1 METPLTDEE
10 KKARRAETNRANAQ
24 KSTGPKTSAGKANSR
39 RNGLKHGRHSEF
51 IDYSSSVNPVLLPG
65 ESMVDYS
72 RMLDALMAKIGPRD
86 HAEKEIIYRL
96 AASQWETQRFRC
108 IRLFLLE
115 DKFQTVEVKVQHEV
129 LPACA
134 GALTLARA
142 YQAAA
147 GPGGG
152 LASLRLEIAA
162 AERSIAACYRELK
175 QLRSFDPFD
184 RPPANFNP
192 ATDIAQQTY
201 SSVPK
206 PETPPT
212 APEVVENTEEE
223 PVETPENGEI
233 RSQPKPTATQEAHRP
248 LRPGTDG
255 RGTRPSCRAE
265 ASPLCAFLSEEA
277 RAEHGYSIVLP
288 PRRAPQRAEPVPK
301 VRTAAG

>member
-1 METPLTDEE
+1 METHLTDEE
-10 KKARRAETNRANAQ
+10 KKARRAEINRANAQ
-24 KSTGPKTSAGKANSR
+24 KSTGPRTASGKANSR

-129 LPACA
+129 LPSCT
-134 GALTLARA
+134 GALTVARA

-184 RPPANFNP
+184 RPPVNFNP

-201 SSVPK
+201 TSVPK
-206 PETPPT
+206 PEEMPPG
-212 APEVVENTEEE
+212 APGPAAEVVENKEEE
-223 PVETPENGEI
+223 PAETIENSEI
-233 RSQPKPTATQEAHRP
+233 QSQPKPTTTQ
-248 LRPGTDG
+248 
-255 RGTRPSCRAE
+255 
-265 ASPLCAFLSEEA
+265 EEA
-277 RAEHGYSIVLP
+277 RAEHSYSNVLP

-301 VRTAAG
+301 VRTAVG

>member
-10 KKARRAETNRANAQ
+10 KKARRAEINRANAQ
-24 KSTGPKTSAGKANSR
+24 KSTGPRTSAGKANSR

-96 AASQWETQRFRC
+96 AASQWESQRFRC

-115 DKFQTVEVKVQHEV
+115 DKFQTGEVKVQHEV

-201 SSVPK
+201 TSAPK
-206 PETPPT
+206 PEDVPPA
-212 APEVVENTEEE
+212 APAPTTEVFENTESE
-223 PVETPENGEI
+223 PTETPENSEI
-233 RSQPKPTATQEAHRP
+233 QSQPKP
-248 LRPGTDG
+248 
-255 RGTRPSCRAE
+255 
-265 ASPLCAFLSEEA
+265 SEP